1 VVNLL
6 SKEQAMN
13 TNKSGLQATVIGD
26 GGWGTA
32 LALLLHGN
40 GNCVTVWGPFPDYIQ
55 TVIRQRENSVYLPGV
70 KLPPDLRW
78 TADAKAAADGAAV
91 VILAS
96 PTKFFRA
103 VAGTFAALLPKSCA
117 VVSVAKGL
125 DPKSYQRMTQV
136 AEEVLG
142 RGPVAALSGPSLAPE
157 VARGVPT
164 AMVVASRDEEQARHL
179 QGIFSNRRFRVYT
192 SDDVVGVELG
202 GALKNIIAL
211 AAGISDGLGFGD
223 NTRAALITRG
233 LAETTR
239 LGIALG
245 AKPSTFA
252 GLSGAGDLVLT
263 CTSKTSRNHTVGER
277 LGRGE
282 AMDRILADMKQ
293 VAEGVWNCQVALE
306 LARKLGVQVPIT
318 EQVCAVVHEGRNPKE
333 ALASLMAREAKPEVG

>member
-1 VVNLL
+1 
-6 SKEQAMN
+6 MN
-13 TNKSGLQATVIGD
+13 RSKSGLQATVIGD

-32 LALLLHGN
+32 LALLLHEN
-40 GNCVTVWGPFPDYIQ
+40 GHRVTVWGPFPGYIQ
-55 TVIRQRENSVYLPGV
+55 TVAEQRENSVYLPGV
-70 KLPPDLRW
+70 QLPPDIRW
-78 TADAKAAADGAAV
+78 TADRATAAEGADV
-91 VILAS
+91 VVLAS

-103 VAGTFAALLPKSCA
+103 VIGSFAALLPASCT

-125 DPKSYQRMTQV
+125 DPQTYQRMTQV
-136 AEEVLG
+136 AEEVIG
-142 RGPVAALSGPSLAPE
+142 RAPMAALSGPSLAPE

-164 AMVVASRDEEQARHL
+164 AVVVASRDEEQARWL
-179 QGIFSNRRFRVYT
+179 QTIFSNRRFRVYT

-245 AKPSTFA
+245 ANASTFA

-293 VAEGVWNCQVALE
+293 VAEGVWNCRAALD
-306 LARKLGVQVPIT
+306 LARKCGVEVPIT
-318 EQVCAVVHEGRNPKE
+318 EQVCAVVHEGRNPRE
-333 ALASLMAREAKPEVG
+333 ALVSLMAREVKPEVG